1 MTDTPIPIG
10 EKPDLST
17 ASPPGSFDPEAVN
30 KLMGRFGHGGFL
42 DMQYSGHGDDW
53 VELALDWRADLVA
66 DEDSGV
72 LASAVVISLMDN
84 ATSMA
89 IWTKLGEFRPQV
101 TMDLRIDYLRPSPSG
116 AKVFGRGICY
126 HLTRSIGF
134 VRGIAHNGDI
144 NDPLAHASGTF
155 IRIGDRVG

>member
-1 MTDTPIPIG
+1 MTGPQIPIG

-17 ASPPGSFDPEAVN
+17 ASPLGTFDPEAVN

-42 DMQYSGHGDDW
+42 DMQYCGHGDDW

-66 DEDSGV
+66 DEDTGV

-89 IWTKLGEFRPQV
+89 IWTKLREFRPQV

>member
-1 MTDTPIPIG
+1 MNDAAVPHG
-10 EKPDLST
+10 RKPDLAT
-17 ASPPGSFDPEAVN
+17 ASPSGSFDPEAVN

-53 VELALDWRADLVA
+53 VELALDWRADLVG

-72 LASAVVISLMDN
+72 LASAVVISLIDN
-84 ATSMA
+84 ATSMS
-89 IWTKLGEFRPQV
+89 IWTKMGEFRPQV
-101 TMDLRIDYLRPSPSG
+101 TMDLRVDYLRPSPSG
-116 AKVFGRGICY
+116 ARVFGRGICY
-126 HLTRSIGF
+126 HLTRTIGF

-144 NDPLAHASGTF
+144 DDPLAHASGTF